1 MDIGCPRTHLKRRLI
16 ASHEGIQVSGV
27 CEVAPVLSEN
37 THPYGPKS
45 DLKPGGSN
53 MLHMRLDQE
62 SGKWCSPKPR
72 RGGPGESSDPDYS

>member
-1 MDIGCPRTHLKRRLI
+1 MVGHDDLLGTMEKSISLRQTQLKRRLI

-45 DLKPGGSN
+45 DLKPGTADVPH
-53 MLHMRLDQE
+53 LLTRAVF
-62 SGKWCSPKPR
+62 
-72 RGGPGESSDPDYS
+72 